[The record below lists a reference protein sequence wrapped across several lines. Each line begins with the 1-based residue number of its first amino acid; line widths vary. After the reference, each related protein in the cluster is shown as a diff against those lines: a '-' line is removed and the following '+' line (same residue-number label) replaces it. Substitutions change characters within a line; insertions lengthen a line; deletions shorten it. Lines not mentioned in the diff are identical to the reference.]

1 MKAIQFHKDSSE
13 AGSAREVELPTP
25 TPEGHDI
32 LVKIEA
38 VGLNPVDY
46 KVRPGEGE
54 DPKTLGFDAAG
65 VVVSGG
71 SETSLFQVGDLVYHA
86 GDFTRPGSNAEYQ
99 LVDERIVGKRPSS
112 LDAAGC
118 AALPLTALTAWES
131 LFHRLHIDFGSA
143 AKNHGKTLLIIGG
156 AGGVGSMGIQLAKLA
171 GLTVV
176 ATASRPESAEWC
188 RKLGADHIINHH
200 GDMPAQLR
208 ECGIEHANYIANY
221 NDLDGAWEA
230 MGEMIAPQGSVVL
243 ITGHT
248 RPLDM
253 GGPFK
258 VKSVTICWELM
269 FTRPMF
275 KTDDILEQHH
285 ILNRIAELIDG
296 GQLMATAN
304 DNLSPINAENI
315 LEGHRRLESGKSIGK
330 LTVAG
335 WECNPLSPPLRSPQQ
350 RPQGHN

>member
-38 VGLNPVDY
+38 VGLNPVDF
-46 KVRPGEGE
+46 KVRPREGAA
-54 DPKTLGFDAAG
+54 PKTLGFDAAG

-71 SETSLFQVGDLVYHA
+71 PETSLFHEGDRVYYA
-86 GDFTRPGSNAEYQ
+86 GDVTRPGSNAEYQ
-99 LVDERIVGKRPSS
+99 LVDERILGKRPAS
-112 LDAAGC
+112 LDAATS

-131 LFHRLHIDFGSA
+131 LFHRLRIDPNA
-143 AKNHGKTLLIIGG
+143 PEKNRGKTLLIIGG
-156 AGGVGSMGIQLAKLA
+156 AGGVGSMAIQLAKLA
-171 GLTVV
+171 GLTVI
-176 ATASRPESAEWC
+176 ATASRRESADWC
-188 RKLGADHIINHH
+188 KKLGAEHIINHH

-208 ECGIEHANYIANY
+208 ELGLEFVNYIANY
-221 NDLDGAWEA
+221 NEIDPAWEA

-243 ITGHT
+243 ITEHN
-248 RPLDM
+248 RHLDM

-275 KTDDILEQHH
+275 KTSDMIEQHY
-285 ILNRIAELIDG
+285 ILNRIAELIDAG
-296 GQLMATAN
+296 KLRATAN

-315 LEGHRRLESGKSIGK
+315 LEGHRRLETGKSIGK
-330 LTVAG
+330 LTVSG
-335 WECNPLSPPLRSPQQ
+335 WQ
-350 RPQGHN
+350 